1 MAGWT
6 GTRSAFWSGGLACVA
21 SVAVL
26 AALLPK
32 LISYDADTDEDALR
46 RRASR
51 ESGSEADTSAVVL

>member
-6 GTRSAFWSGGLACVA
+6 GTRAAFWSGGLACVA
-21 SVAVL
+21 SVAAL

-46 RRASR
+46 RRSAQEARSR
-51 ESGSEADTSAVVL
+51 ETASAA